1 MDDDGD
7 LVLYRRMKRH
17 SKAFVLWLSF
27 RCWCVMNLIDVPWF
41 AGRRN
46 KDHVLTVQHGV
57 TSLLRSVGLLAREHS
72 VSDFLLCI
80 ILLSFVVHCLL
91 LLVYMFGRQPCC

>member
-1 MDDDGD
+1 MDDDSD
-7 LVLYRRMKRH
+7 LVLYQRMKRH

-27 RCWCVMNLIDVPWF
+27 CCWCVMNLIDVPWF
-41 AGRRN
+41 AGRRD

-91 LLVYMFGRQPCC
+91 LLVYMFGRQP